1 MDKTLTL
8 STIIDQIKEQQLLRG
23 ADFKAMSPSAR
34 QAYASECAHA
44 LFVEAGELSSSW
56 PFASWKTGD
65 IDVENIKR
73 EIVDC
78 IFFLVNIAL
87 CFDIT
92 HEDLAAKFRWVLN
105 NNKNRI
111 ASGEHKEV
119 SNGL

>member
-1 MDKTLTL
+1 MEQTLTL
-8 STIIDQIKEQQLLRG
+8 ETIISKIREQQLLRG
-23 ADFKAMSPSAR
+23 ADCKAMSPLAR
-34 QAYASECAHA
+34 LSYASECAHA

-73 EIVDC
+73 EIIDC

-92 HEDLAAKFRWVLN
+92 TEDLAAMFSWVLN

-119 SNGL
+119 ANGL